1 MELSILYNNYIDAY
15 VIYKDI
21 QSYLKGIPV
30 DESNI
35 AMRCHALSHMND
47 AKILYIKQYHGVH
60 YIELNKRYQKAKNDY
75 VICGDEEK
83 LQYKIKCERDL
94 FGPLLE

>member
-1 MELSILYNNYIDAY
+1 MELSILYNNYIGAHE
-15 VIYKDI
+15 IYKDI

-47 AKILYIKQYHGVH
+47 AKILYIKQFHGVH
-60 YIELNKRYQKAKNDY
+60 YTELNNRYQKAKNDY
-75 VICGDEEK
+75 IICGDELT
-83 LQYKIKCERDL
+83 LQHKIKCERDL
-94 FGPLLE
+94 FGILY